1 MFTVEELKE
10 KGAKRA
16 VLEYITSEDPS
27 IPIPEPVAE
36 EDIGEGVIVRSDH
49 WREFD
54 SFEGIFDS
62 VEVGRKVYNHS
73 VEVIARLTDP
83 QQILDVMHFRDIG
96 NLEVDRKTEYMRNS
110 FERYCKGMGLDPEQ
124 VMSEFRVFPQR
135 KIDSRVRGTI
145 FSHPNVPGRY
155 IVYADGNGPQG
166 DYNVS
171 FTIDRKEGELTPLVG
186 ENVNGIIPLDMLLTV
201 SPINPDDLTK
211 IIQFYER
218 VNSLPKFQDE
228 FSYMMEFTFDPT
240 YVLQMRRFRKTE
252 DGSSLTCSW
261 KDEKGVAAT
270 DLAFGVTE
278 QQEGIVLPFLNA
290 QMLIGIPQRW
300 EGMNDEFFDLA
311 AKHPQFAY
319 RSSDDYH
326 TKVIFPNA
334 YAALGGNFCHSFHH
348 GTLANMAHLPIYFSG
363 MNHAIDSMNIPS
375 ETPVRLFSNGK
386 EGYLKIEK

>member
-1 MFTVEELKE
+1 MSDITNNDLIQKANSVIKTTDNKDSITGSVGCALITD
-10 KGAKRA
+10 KGNIYTGVCIETESKTSICAEQNA
-16 VLEYITSEDPS
+16 ITEM
-27 IPIPEPVAE
+27 IKA
-36 EDIGEGVIVRSDH
+36 
-49 WREFD
+49 
-54 SFEGIFDS
+54 
-62 VEVGRKVYNHS
+62 
-73 VEVIARLTDP
+73 
-83 QQILDVMHFRDIG
+83 
-96 NLEVDRKTEYMRNS
+96 
-110 FERYCKGMGLDPEQ
+110 
-124 VMSEFRVFPQR
+124 
-135 KIDSRVRGTI
+135 
-145 FSHPNVPGRY
+145 
-155 IVYADGNGPQG
+155 
-166 DYNVS
+166 
-171 FTIDRKEGELTPLVG
+171 G
-186 ENVNGIIPLDMLLTV
+186 ENK
-201 SPINPDDLTK
+201 INK
-211 IIQFYER
+211 IIA
-218 VNSLPKFQDE
+218 
-228 FSYMMEFTFDPT
+228 T
-240 YVLQMRRFRKTE
+240 
-252 DGSSLTCSW
+252 W

-326 TKVIFPNA
+326 TKVILPNA